1 MRFTTVTTKSE
12 LNKKV
17 SALINADDSLVK
29 QSIHDLISQRLSAYG
44 NILDGVS
51 LEELTNFD
59 VPLLSAQTTDE
70 REDGVLLSYKDGK
83 LMEEKSLNGG
93 EF

>member
-1 MRFTTVTTKSE
+1 MRFTNIVTKSD
-12 LNKKV
+12 V
-17 SALINADDSLVK
+17 ADYINE
-29 QSIHDLISQRLSAYG
+29 IITERLSAYE

-59 VPLLSAQTTDE
+59 VPLLSAQTAEE
-70 REDGVLLSYKDGK
+70 REDGILLSYKDGK
-83 LMEEKSLNGG
+83 LMEETNLNGG

>member
-1 MRFTTVTTKSE
+1 MPQIYSPPSISKATIMGLIQKMINER
-12 LNKKV
+12 LNQYK
-17 SALINADDSLVK
+17 D
-29 QSIHDLISQRLSAYG
+29 
-44 NILDGVS
+44 ILDGVA

-70 REDGVLLSYKDGK
+70 KNDGVLLSYKDGK
-83 LMEEKSLNGG
+83 LMEEKDLNGG